1 MLSLHARIT
10 VLQTSPSLDSFAFTA
25 NAHCK
30 AEVCRTRQ
38 QTIFS
43 SSLRALAAS
52 SQIPVSLM
60 KKLRPEHT
68 CLPASRLSDGPYI
81 QAVSPP
87 STRNIQSVVPPE
99 QGFRGSFLSMLFFKS
114 VKGDLPH

>member
-10 VLQTSPSLDSFAFTA
+10 VLHTSPSLDSFAFTA
-25 NAHCK
+25 NAHSK

-43 SSLRALAAS
+43 SSRALAAS
-52 SQIPVSLM
+52 SQMPVSMM

-87 STRNIQSVVPPE
+87 SIRNIQSVVPPE